1 MSGIA
6 GVSGLNPLPS
16 HPAVVRLPVVVAAA
30 AAAVFAAPPGVISCW
45 CSALVV
51 V

>member
-16 HPAVVRLPVVVAAA
+16 HPAVVRLPVVAAA